1 MLFSWK
7 ETFLLNLWNWKL
19 FVLYNLQLGLVKL
32 WSLFYLLHIFYNP
45 IKSYFTRTVKL
56 NFFISLEFWQ
66 SHMKRKQEKRTENTN
81 NATAALLNTLN
92 LTKDSLKKYLK
103 EHNTGNPLDTLEWIF
118 VKMIKDQNNLTARV
132 SITDEAITPELVLL
146 CLVRTGED
154 WTELGESE
162 SPGEV
167 SSSPWY

>member
-7 ETFLLNLWNWKL
+7 ETLLLNLWNWKL

-81 NATAALLNTLN
+81 NATALLNTLN
-92 LTKDSLKKYLK
+92 LTKDSLKKYFK
-103 EHNTGNPLDTLEWIF
+103 EHNTGNHLNTLVCIF
-118 VKMIKDQNNLTARV
+118 DKRIRIISLQGSV
-132 SITDEAITPELVLL
+132 SLMRPSLL
-146 CLVRTGED
+146 
-154 WTELGESE
+154 S
-162 SPGEV
+162 
-167 SSSPWY
+167 